1 MTLFRVAHP
10 AIIFADDLTGAN
22 DTGVQFA
29 RVGLRTRVC
38 FGAIQEEALVTSEI
52 VVIDTDSRNCAP
64 AAAYARVHT
73 VAQSLARRG
82 LPVIYKKLDSTLRG
96 ALGAELDA
104 VMDAYATQLVVL
116 SPAFPANQRTLLDGV
131 LYWGDTPVAQSHF
144 AHDPQRPV
152 TISHLPTLLASQ
164 TPRPVHALGLDAIT
178 TGAQQLAAHLRA
190 LRTPAGAIVVCDAVT
205 DAHLT
210 VIAEAAQLLG
220 ESCLLA
226 GSAGLARPLADL
238 YAEQITEHQAAHIL
252 LVIGSIH
259 PIVRQQLHEL
269 VRQNAAYVV
278 SLDLTAAADD
288 ALWTPW
294 LAHALHRV
302 ENASPAIPI
311 VVTAP
316 ATPVTPAQNDLLL
329 LRLAE
334 LATAVLQLLHVQSV
348 VATGGTT
355 VRALSDYWGAVGLD
369 LIDEIAPGIPLS
381 IISGGQYDGLTL
393 VTKAGG
399 FGDAETL
406 VAIVQHCQA
415 RKLTP
420 SR

>member
-1 MTLFRVAHP
+1 MTLFRAAHP
-10 AIIFADDLTGAN
+10 AIILADDLTGAN

-29 RVGLRTRVC
+29 RLGLRTRVC
-38 FGAIQEEALVTSEI
+38 FGALQEQARDASEV
-52 VVIDTDSRNCAP
+52 VVIDTDTRNCD
-64 AAAYARVHT
+64 AALAYSRVFT
-73 VAQSLARRG
+73 VAQSLAQRN
-82 LPVIYKKLDSTLRG
+82 LPVIYKKVDSTLRG

-131 LYWGDTPVAQSHF
+131 LYLRDAPVAEGPF
-144 AHDPQRPV
+144 ARDPHRPV
-152 TISHLPTLLASQ
+152 TASHLPTLLASQ
-164 TPRPVHALGLDAIT
+164 TPRPVYALGLDTIT
-178 TGAQQLAAHLRA
+178 AGAQQLATRLQA
-190 LRTPAGAIVVCDAVT
+190 LHTPTGAIAVCDAVT

-210 VIAEAAQLLG
+210 VIAEAARLLG
-220 ESCLLA
+220 EGCLLA
-226 GSAGLARPLADL
+226 GSAGLARPLAAL
-238 YAEQITEHQAAHIL
+238 HAEQVAEQQAAHIL

-269 VRQNAAYVV
+269 VRQSAAYVV
-278 SLDLTAAADD
+278 SLDLTAAADN

-294 LAHALHRV
+294 LAHALHRL
-302 ENASPAIPI
+302 ENAPPDAPI

-329 LRLAE
+329 PRLAE
-334 LATAVLQLLHVQSV
+334 FATAVLQRLRVQSV

-355 VRALSDYWGAVGLD
+355 VRALSDRWGAAGLD
-369 LIDEIAPGIPLS
+369 LIDEIAPGIPLG
-381 IISGGQYDGLTL
+381 IVSGGQYDGLTL

-399 FGDAETL
+399 FGDAATL

-420 SR
+420 RR